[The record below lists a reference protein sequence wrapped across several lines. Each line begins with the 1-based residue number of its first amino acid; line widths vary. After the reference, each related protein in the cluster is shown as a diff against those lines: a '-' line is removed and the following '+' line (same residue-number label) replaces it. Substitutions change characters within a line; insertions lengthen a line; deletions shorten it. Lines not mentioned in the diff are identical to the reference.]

1 LWLKFYE
8 QGSLQDEAS
17 LIEAVK
23 LVDVVICAVSAKQT
37 LQQKLLIRV
46 IKHLGSIKVIHS
58 IHIAK
63 IMSFFFFFFNV
74 VELCIKPL
82 QFLVGK
88 VYICMKIEII
98 GWRLVMTKLPRN
110 TCWAHKVDSVR
121 SIRFLLDTRV
131 RSPTPNHIV

>member
-1 LWLKFYE
+1 LKFYE

-46 IKHLGSIKVIHS
+46 IKQLGSIKVIH
-58 IHIAK
+58 
-63 IMSFFFFFFNV
+63 IMYTHCKNYVFNV

-88 VYICMKIEII
+88 VYICMKIEI
-98 GWRLVMTKLPRN
+98 
-110 TCWAHKVDSVR
+110 
-121 SIRFLLDTRV
+121 LDGV
-131 RSPTPNHIV
+131 

>member
-1 LWLKFYE
+1 LKFYE

-63 IMSFFFFFFNV
+63 IMSFFFFS
-74 VELCIKPL
+74 
-82 QFLVGK
+82 
-88 VYICMKIEII
+88 M
-98 GWRLVMTKLPRN
+98 
-110 TCWAHKVDSVR
+110 
-121 SIRFLLDTRV
+121 LL
-131 RSPTPNHIV
+131 NYA